1 MDARKSLNDPIR
13 ATLQLATEVS
23 DVMTK
28 SINENRKN
36 KKLSHFENVVKGDTV
51 QTNIKHLK
59 TLIRV

>member
-1 MDARKSLNDPIR
+1 MDARKSLKDPIR

-23 DVMTK
+23 
-28 SINENRKN
+28 SINETRKN

>member
-23 DVMTK
+23 DVTTK
-28 SINENRKN
+28 SINETRKN

-51 QTNIKHLK
+51 QTNI
-59 TLIRV
+59 